1 MLVTVLTQGEAWVG
15 DIVIL
20 RLGIPKHWDVRCS
33 LSPGLERFMHY
44 LACAPSRAP
53 PGLMFIGKP
62 MKKQQSLCLS
72 RLCVVLGLSGAA
84 LLAGCGGKEGGA
96 TQVAA
101 KVNDKELTVH
111 QINFVLQQS
120 PQMAAAAGS
129 AAPRQVLERLI
140 DQEVILQQALDQK
153 LDRDPNVVSAIE
165 AAKRDIIARAYMDQ
179 LAAKLPA
186 PTPQDV
192 QSYFDSKPELF
203 SQRQVYNLTEIQLAL
218 QADQAPEVQALLQ
231 AGKSAEAVVQWA
243 QDKQLRVALN
253 HVTRPAEGLPLSM
266 LPQLAKVAPGQGVML
281 AEGGVA
287 RILYVDSR
295 RAEPVTLDQAR
306 NAIQSAI
313 ANERK
318 RQAMQ
323 DEVRRLRTAAKVAYE
338 GAFAASAPAAGDAP
352 AAPATNPAPAE
363 AASPAASAGLDDAT
377 LKKGLGLK

>member
-1 MLVTVLTQGEAWVG
+1 
-15 DIVIL
+15 
-20 RLGIPKHWDVRCS
+20 
-33 LSPGLERFMHY
+33 
-44 LACAPSRAP
+44 
-53 PGLMFIGKP
+53 
-62 MKKQQSLCLS
+62 MKTQQSHPLS
-72 RLCVVLGLSGAA
+72 RMCIVLGLSGAV
-84 LLAGCGGKEGGA
+84 LLAGCGSKEGGA

-120 PQMAAAAGS
+120 PQLAATAGN
-129 AAPRQVLERLI
+129 AAPHQVLERLI

-179 LAAKLPA
+179 LVAKLPA
-186 PTPQDV
+186 ATPQDV

-203 SQRQVYNLTEIQLAL
+203 SQRQVYNLTEVQLAL
-218 QADQAPEVQALLQ
+218 SPDQAPEVQALLQ
-231 AGKSAEAVVQWA
+231 AGKSAEAVAQWA
-243 QDKQLRVALN
+243 QEKQLRVALN

-306 NAIQSAI
+306 NAIQAAI

-338 GAFAASAPAAGDAP
+338 GAFAASAPAAGDTTAP
-352 AAPATNPAPAE
+352 AAPAAPTAPASAE
-363 AASPAASAGLDDAT
+363 AARPAASAGLDDAT